1 MTGHITQA
9 ILTYKENEKSLK
21 NAVIKAGGTE
31 AVVDQEEF
39 ISVLTILARN
49 NIRAVFAYVGDS
61 DGN

>member
-1 MTGHITQA
+1 MTDHIAQA
-9 ILTYKENEKSLK
+9 ILTYKANEKSLK

-49 NIRAVFAYVGDS
+49 NITAVFAYRGD
-61 DGN
+61 GE

>member
-1 MTGHITQA
+1 MTDRIAQA
-9 ILTYKENEKSLK
+9 ILTYKANEKSLK

-39 ISVLTILARN
+39 ISVLTVLARN
-49 NIRAVFAYVGDS
+49 NIIAVFAYCGDS